1 MASWRFAVLA
11 LVAGVADPIL
21 DWLRISPGAA
31 ELAAGLVVI
40 VPALDLLW
48 QGPAGRVAANPTAR
62 PLRLGG
68 WPYGVPLLAGP
79 AAVAG
84 VIAWAAEFGRGATIG
99 GAFLAT
105 VVTTG
110 LVAAWTHPP
119 RGRTA
124 RGLRCVHRRRDGAR
138 RVRPHP
144 RRRLRALTECRV
156 DPPLRRRG
164 RDHVAMRLGRT
175 LCALAFLC
183 AVLALD
189 AAPAAAHGVGG
200 LQPTN
205 VRSRVLSIEPATPG
219 VDVKVIENGRRLELT
234 NDSGATVVVSGY
246 ENEPYLRVGPDGVFE
261 NTRSPAVFQNRSL
274 NAPAK
279 IPARYDASAAPE
291 WHKVSDA
298 DHVRWHDH
306 RAHYMGTGS
315 FKASQWSVP
324 LTVDGRPVVVQGDL
338 AWVTPGP
345 WWPWLVLTLA
355 IVGVIVL
362 AAQRAWRLT
371 VSLTLALLVWAEL
384 LHVVGSWSEVATTT
398 RRSIRRAGA
407 VVRRDRRRRPRADAR
422 RSRSDDE
429 SSAPFVLIAAVTFI
443 VAGGIGDVASW
454 FRSQLPS
461 SLAAP
466 AVRALVAFALGG
478 GTGLVIASA
487 RRLAP
492 RVRTTAAPE
501 PVRQ

>member
-1 MASWRFAVLA
+1 
-11 LVAGVADPIL
+11 
-21 DWLRISPGAA
+21 
-31 ELAAGLVVI
+31 
-40 VPALDLLW
+40 
-48 QGPAGRVAANPTAR
+48 
-62 PLRLGG
+62 
-68 WPYGVPLLAGP
+68 
-79 AAVAG
+79 
-84 VIAWAAEFGRGATIG
+84 
-99 GAFLAT
+99 
-105 VVTTG
+105 
-110 LVAAWTHPP
+110 
-119 RGRTA
+119 
-124 RGLRCVHRRRDGAR
+124 
-138 RVRPHP
+138 
-144 RRRLRALTECRV
+144 
-156 DPPLRRRG
+156 
-164 RDHVAMRLGRT
+164 MRLGRT

-234 NDSGATVVVSGY
+234 NASGATVVVSGY

-279 IPARYDASAAPE
+279 IPARYDAAAAPE

-338 AWVTPGP
+338 AWVAPGP

-362 AAQRAWRLT
+362 AARRAWRLT

-384 LHVVGSWSEVATTT
+384 LHVVGSWSEVATTVAGQFGAQVLSFVAIAVGVLALT
-398 RRSIRRAGA
+398 R
-407 VVRRDRRRRPRADAR
+407 V
-422 RSRSDDE
+422 SRSDDE

-487 RRLAP
+487 RRLTP
-492 RVRTTAAPE
+492 RVRATAAPE
-501 PVRQ
+501 PAHQ